1 MPSYGS
7 LHSPSLHKM
16 NGNLEEGSSRERRGM
31 GHSFRF
37 GSTLAFQEMD
47 IADLRRPYRRRS
59 FCSCYHLDS
68 IRQSTLEAALAD
80 YVTDRSGV
88 AGLDDCI
95 YRFAHFRHTIRFSQ
109 FRMVGHCV
117 HAVLYRWGVSSGGIG
132 LDPDL
137 PCSGT
142 QRPTELPEACAHI
155 WQIVGF
161 LAAGLVFTSSV
172 INALVYSADGAKEA
186 AAAGFILLSMVAVW
200 HGRPREFRAH
210 VLTRC
215 RLYGSFT
222 LDQHHKLPTE
232 AILIPSPYIKSSGD
246 LCATVDP

>member
-47 IADLRRPYRRRS
+47 IADLPRAYRRRP
-59 FCSCYHLDS
+59 FCSCYYLNS
-68 IRQSTLEAALAD
+68 ICQSTLKTAIAKFLAD
-80 YVTDRSGV
+80 QYGV

-95 YRFAHFRHTIRFSQ
+95 YRFAHFRHTIRFPQ

-117 HAVLYRWGVSSGGIG
+117 HVVLYRGGISGGGIG
-132 LDPDL
+132 LNPNL
-137 PCSGT
+137 SCSGT
-142 QRPTELPEACAHI
+142 QCAAATEVYAHI

-200 HGRPREFRAH
+200 HGRPWEFREH

-215 RLYGSFT
+215 RSCGSFT
-222 LDQHHKLPTE
+222 SDQHHKLLTE
-232 AILIPSPYIKSSGD
+232 AISIPSPYIKSSGAP
-246 LCATVDP
+246 CATVDP